1 VAIPA
6 ELLKRGRNQITVANL
21 SPSGNVNAPPYVLL
35 GDATL
40 EAPGTSVTPVD
51 PDDSRG

>member
-1 VAIPA
+1 MTIPA
-6 ELLKRGRNQITVANL
+6 GLLKRGRNEITVANL

-40 EAPGTSVTPVD
+40 EAPGATVTPVN
-51 PDDSRG
+51 SG

>member
-1 VAIPA
+1 VTIPA
-6 ELLKRGRNQITVANL
+6 ELLKRGRNQITIANL

-40 EAPGTSVTPVD
+40 EAPGTSVTPITG
-51 PDDSRG
+51 DDARG